1 MSASSYNLC
10 IQKNVDYS
18 ITLQL
23 KNSSGVPIDLT
34 DAFVY
39 SEIRQDY
46 YLPVIQPLTAAVIN
60 AVNGTVRLSL
70 TAEQT
75 LNLHPGTL
83 KYDVLVRYVDNTIQ
97 KVLRGDVEIE
107 NNITTL
113 GYL

>member
-18 ITLQL
+18 VTLQL
-23 KNSSGVPIDLT
+23 KNSNGTPIDLT

-39 SEIRQDY
+39 SEIKQDY
-46 YLPVIQPLTAAVIN
+46 YLPVIQSLGATIIN
-60 AVNGTVRLSL
+60 AVNGTVKLSL

-83 KYDVLVRYVDNTIQ
+83 KYDVLVRYADNTIQ
-97 KVLRGDVEIE
+97 KVLRGSVEVE

-113 GYL
+113 GYS